1 MTNWDKMLISIA
13 IDAAKNCIHVFEAE
27 YPTDDRPRK
36 ALEATEKCL
45 SEPTEENRRS
55 VEALELRVWTSRD
68 WKHGRAKGAA
78 EACGCAARAARH
90 PMTSAMD
97 AINCEAYANGLERQ
111 DYSRK
116 WLWLTLRK
124 LPLEPGR
131 QGSQP

>member
-27 YPTDDRPRK
+27 Y
-36 ALEATEKCL
+36 
-45 SEPTEENRRS
+45 PTEENRRS

-124 LPLEPGR
+124 LPLELH
-131 QGSQP
+131 